1 MVPVVAACE
10 VGREPV
16 RRTAGMD
23 PMERNAP
30 PPFGLACVAAL
41 LLGMV
46 TVLWQPML
54 PARFLLWCLA
64 GAGLLVW
71 FMPHRWRCVGALLA
85 GAGWAGLQAMG
96 SMQIQ
101 LPPDWEGRE
110 VVVIGRVVGI
120 PEPQAR
126 HTRFL
131 LRVDDGPRQAVPLRG
146 RLLRLTW
153 YDEFGATAA
162 GPRTRLGAG
171 ERWQFRVRVRAPRG
185 LANPGGVDAERYAAA
200 QRISAMGYVRDPAS
214 ARRLEE
220 GRGIDA
226 WRSRMSTRIATGV
239 PDRHARFVQ
248 ALALGDTRGLD
259 DHDWQILRATGL
271 THLIAISGFH
281 VGMVAGACA
290 LAVAGLWWTVPL
302 FARRVPRPQAAGAA
316 ALLGAFAYAAVAG
329 FALPTVRTVLM
340 IAVVVL
346 ARGVRRHVRI
356 ADTLALAMLAVLVF
370 DPLSL
375 FAAGFWLSFGGVAWL
390 AWCLP
395 TSMHWARAFLP
406 AQGVATLG
414 LLPLTAVLF
423 GQASL
428 AGPLANLVAIPWW
441 SLVIVPLSLLGTGL
455 ETLHPGTGGWAWR
468 AAAAAFAPSWQ
479 MAEQVAAHRYAL
491 WWLPESPTWALWLAL
506 AGGFWL
512 LLPRGVPGKSLALL
526 LWLPLLWPD
535 RERPRE
541 GEVEL
546 VLIDVGQGLSA
557 LVRTANHALLF
568 DAGPA
573 VEEGFDAGERAVVPA
588 LRALGVSRLDALVV
602 SHGDNDHAGGVDAV
616 RDSLPVRTVLA
627 PAGSPVDARAAC
639 IAGASWTWDGVRF
652 RFLHPGLHFPYL
664 GNEASCVLKVETPQG
679 GVLLPGDIGAIVE
692 RGLVH
697 RDADALRA
705 EVVVLPHHGSAGS
718 SDPAFIAATSPRL
731 VLNAS
736 GAGNRFG
743 HPRAEVV
750 ARWRRQGAEVLDTQS
765 GGALRVWLGEGGLQV
780 RERRH
785 DRAHW
790 WDAVRRQQAGG
801 LSYRLEEGRP
811 DAPED

>member
-1 MVPVVAACE
+1 VDPAQRNVP
-10 VGREPV
+10 
-16 RRTAGMD
+16 
-23 PMERNAP
+23 AP
-30 PPFGLACVAAL
+30 LGLACVAAL
-41 LLGMV
+41 LFGMV
-46 TVLWQPML
+46 AMLWQPAL
-54 PARFLLWCLA
+54 PAAIVLWL
-64 GAGLLVW
+64 LLVAGTAGW
-71 FMPHRWRCVGALLA
+71 WVSSRWRWMGALLA
-85 GAGWAGLQAMG
+85 GAAWAGLHASWSMG
-96 SMQIQ
+96 AQ
-101 LPPDWEGRE
+101 LPVPWEGRE
-110 VVVIGRVVGI
+110 VVVRGQVVGL

-126 HTRFL
+126 RTRFL
-131 LRVDDGPRQAVPLRG
+131 FRVDDAAEQPAPLRG
-146 RLLRLTW
+146 RLLRLAW
-153 YDEFGATAA
+153 YDDFGATEP
-162 GPRTRLGAG
+162 GPRVQVGAG
-171 ERWQFRVRVRAPRG
+171 EHWQFQIRVRAPRG
-185 LANPGGVDAERYAAA
+185 LANPGGVPTERYAAA
-200 QRISAMGYVRDPAS
+200 QRISATGYVRDATR
-214 ARRLEE
+214 ARRLSA
-220 GRGIDA
+220 GQGVDA
-226 WRSRMSTRIATGV
+226 WRSRMAARIAQEV

-259 DHDWQILRATGL
+259 DVDWQVLRATGL

-290 LAVAGLWWTVPL
+290 LLAAALWWL
-302 FARRVPRPQAAGAA
+302 FPTLARRVPRPQAAGAA
-316 ALLGAFAYAAVAG
+316 ALLGAVAYAAVAG

-340 IAVVVL
+340 IAVVVA
-346 ARGVRRHVRI
+346 ARLSRRHVRVV
-356 ADTLALAMLAVLVF
+356 DTLALAMLAVMVF

-375 FAAGFWLSFGGVAWL
+375 LAAGFWLSFGGVAWL

-395 TSMHWARAFLP
+395 ASLHWAKAFLP
-406 AQGVATLG
+406 AQAVATIG
-414 LLPLTAVLF
+414 LLPFTAVLF

-428 AGPLANLVAIPWW
+428 AGPVANLLAIPWW
-441 SLVIVPLSLLGTGL
+441 SLVIVPLSLLGTGM
-455 ETLHPGTGGWAWR
+455 EGVHAGAGAWAWR
-468 AAAAAFAPSWQ
+468 AASACFAPSWQ
-479 MAEQVAAHRYAL
+479 LFERVAAHPYAL
-491 WWLPESPTWALWLAL
+491 WWLPESPAWALWLAL

-535 RERPRE
+535 RERPRV

-546 VLIDVGQGLSA
+546 VVIDVGQGLSA
-557 LVRTANHALLF
+557 LVRTANHTLLF

-573 VEEGFDAGERAVVPA
+573 VDEGFDAGERAVVPA
-588 LRALGVSRLDALVV
+588 LRALGVPRLDALVV

-627 PAGSPVDARAAC
+627 PPGSPVDAHAAC
-639 IAGASWTWDGVRF
+639 LTGATWTWDGVRF
-652 RFLHPGLHFPYL
+652 RFLHPGLYFPYL
-664 GNEASCVLKVETPQG
+664 GNEASCVLKVETAHG
-679 GVLLPGDIGAIVE
+679 GLLLPGDIGAIVE

-697 RDADALRA
+697 RDAAALRA
-705 EVVVLPHHGSAGS
+705 DVVVLPHHGSAGS
-718 SDPAFIAATSPRL
+718 SDPAFVAATSPRL

-765 GGALRVWLGEGGLQV
+765 GGALRVWLGAEGLQV

-801 LSYRLEEGRP
+801 LSYRLEDERP

>member
-1 MVPVVAACE
+1 M
-10 VGREPV
+10 
-16 RRTAGMD
+16 
-23 PMERNAP
+23 
-30 PPFGLACVAAL
+30 GLACVAAL
-41 LLGMV
+41 LAGMV
-46 TVLWQPML
+46 AALWSPAL
-54 PARFLLWCLA
+54 PSQVLLWVLLVLGLA
-64 GAGLLVW
+64 GWCVPSRARWIGAGL
-71 FMPHRWRCVGALLA
+71 A
-85 GAGWAGLQAMG
+85 GVAWAGLHATWSLG
-96 SMQIQ
+96 AQ
-101 LPPDWEGRE
+101 LPVAWEGHE
-110 VVVIGRVVGI
+110 VTVTGRVVGL

-126 HTRFL
+126 RTRFL
-131 LRVDDGPRQAVPLRG
+131 FRVDDEGRQPAPLQG
-146 RLLRLTW
+146 RLLRLAW
-153 YDEFGATAA
+153 YDEFGATGP
-162 GPRTRLGAG
+162 GPRTQLGAG
-171 ERWQFRVRVRAPRG
+171 ERWRLRVRVRAPRG
-185 LANPGGVDAERYAAA
+185 LANPGGVDTERYAAA
-200 QRISAMGYVRDPAS
+200 QRISAMGYVRDAAVAERLWPA
-214 ARRLEE
+214 A
-220 GRGIDA
+220 GIDG
-226 WRSRMSTRIATGV
+226 WRSRMSARIADQV

-259 DHDWQILRATGL
+259 DRDWQVLRATGL

-290 LAVAGLWWTVPL
+290 LAVAGLWWLVPAL
-302 FARRVPRPQAAGAA
+302 ARHVPRPQAAGAA
-316 ALLGAFAYAAVAG
+316 ALVSALGYAAVAG

-346 ARGVRRHVRI
+346 ARLARRHIRLV
-356 ADTLALAMLAVLVF
+356 DTLALAMLAVLLF

-375 FAAGFWLSFGGVAWL
+375 LAAGFWLSFGGVAWL

-395 TSMHWARAFLP
+395 SSLHWAKAFLP
-406 AQGVATLG
+406 AQGVATVG
-414 LLPLTAVLF
+414 LLPFTAVLF

-428 AGPLANLVAIPWW
+428 AGPLANLLAIPWW
-441 SLVIVPLSLLGTGL
+441 SLVVVPLSLVGTGL
-455 ETLHPGTGGWAWR
+455 EALLPGTGSWAWR
-468 AAAAAFAPSWQ
+468 AASACFAPSWQ
-479 MAEQVAAHRYAL
+479 LFERVAQHPYAL
-491 WWLPESPTWALWLAL
+491 WWLPESPAWALWLAL

-546 VLIDVGQGLSA
+546 VVIDVGQGLSA

-588 LRALGVSRLDALVV
+588 LRALGVPRLHALVV

-616 RDSLPVRTVLA
+616 RASLPVRTVLA
-627 PAGSPVDARAAC
+627 PPGSPVDTHAAC
-639 IAGASWTWDGVRF
+639 IAGASWHWDGVRF

-664 GNEASCVLKVETPQG
+664 GNEASCVLRVETPHG
-679 GVLLPGDIGAIVE
+679 GLLLPGDIGAVIE

-705 EVVVLPHHGSAGS
+705 DVVVLPHHGSAGS
-718 SDPAFIAATSPRL
+718 SDPAFVAATSPRL

-743 HPRAEVV
+743 HPRADVV
-750 ARWRRQGAEVLDTQS
+750 ARWRRRGAEVLDTQS
-765 GGALRVWLGEGGLQV
+765 GGALRVWLGANGLQV

-785 DRAHW
+785 DRARW

>member
-1 MVPVVAACE
+1 
-10 VGREPV
+10 
-16 RRTAGMD
+16 MD
-23 PMERNAP
+23 RANRSAPAPM
-30 PPFGLACVAAL
+30 GLACVAAL
-41 LLGMV
+41 LAGMV
-46 TVLWQPML
+46 ATLWSSAL
-54 PARFLLWCLA
+54 PAQVLLWALLVLGLA
-64 GAGLLVW
+64 AWRVPSRARWIGAGL
-71 FMPHRWRCVGALLA
+71 A
-85 GAGWAGLQAMG
+85 GVTWAGLHATWSLG
-96 SMQIQ
+96 AQ
-101 LPPDWEGRE
+101 LPVAWEGRE
-110 VVVIGRVVGI
+110 VTVTGRVVGL

-126 HTRFL
+126 RTRFL
-131 LRVDDGPRQAVPLRG
+131 FRVDDEGRQPAPLQG
-146 RLLRLTW
+146 RLLRLAW
-153 YDEFGATAA
+153 YDEFGATEP
-162 GPRTRLGAG
+162 GPRTQLGAG
-171 ERWQFRVRVRAPRG
+171 ERWRLRVRVRAPRG
-185 LANPGGVDAERYAAA
+185 LANPGGVDTERYAAA
-200 QRISAMGYVRDPAS
+200 QRISAMGYVRDAAVAERLSPA
-214 ARRLEE
+214 A
-220 GRGIDA
+220 GIDG
-226 WRSRMSTRIATGV
+226 WRSRMSARIADQV

-259 DHDWQILRATGL
+259 DRDWQVLRATGL

-290 LAVAGLWWTVPL
+290 LAAAGLWWLGPAL
-302 FARRVPRPQAAGAA
+302 ARHVPRPQAAGAA
-316 ALLGAFAYAAVAG
+316 ALVSALGYAAVAG

-346 ARGVRRHVRI
+346 ARLARRHIRLV
-356 ADTLALAMLAVLVF
+356 DTLALAMLAVLLF

-375 FAAGFWLSFGGVAWL
+375 LAAGFWLSFGGVAWL

-395 TSMHWARAFLP
+395 SSLHWAKAFLP
-406 AQGVATLG
+406 AQGVATVG
-414 LLPLTAVLF
+414 LLPFTAVLF

-428 AGPLANLVAIPWW
+428 AGPLANLLAIPWW
-441 SLVIVPLSLLGTGL
+441 SLVVVPLSLVGTGL
-455 ETLHPGTGGWAWR
+455 EALLPGTGSWAWR
-468 AAAAAFAPSWQ
+468 AASGCFAPSWQ
-479 MAEQVAAHRYAL
+479 LFERVAQHPYAL
-491 WWLPESPTWALWLAL
+491 WWLPESPAWALWLAL

-546 VLIDVGQGLSA
+546 VVIDVGQGLSA

-588 LRALGVSRLDALVV
+588 LRALGVPRLHALVV
-602 SHGDNDHAGGVDAV
+602 SHGDNDHAGGVEAV
-616 RDSLPVRTVLA
+616 RASLPVRTVLA
-627 PAGSPVDARAAC
+627 PPGSPVDTHAAC
-639 IAGASWTWDGVRF
+639 IAGASWHWDGVRF

-664 GNEASCVLKVETPQG
+664 GNEASCVLKVETPHG
-679 GVLLPGDIGAIVE
+679 GLLLPGDIGAVIE

-697 RDADALRA
+697 HDADALRA
-705 EVVVLPHHGSAGS
+705 DVVVLPHHGSAGS
-718 SDPAFIAATSPRL
+718 SDPAFVAATSPRL

-743 HPRAEVV
+743 HPRADVV
-750 ARWRRQGAEVLDTQS
+750 ARWRRRGAEVLDTQF
-765 GGALRVWLGEGGLQV
+765 GGALRVWLGANGLQV

-785 DRAHW
+785 DQARW

>member
-1 MVPVVAACE
+1 
-10 VGREPV
+10 
-16 RRTAGMD
+16 MD
-23 PMERNAP
+23 RANRNAP
-30 PPFGLACVAAL
+30 APMGLACVAAL
-41 LLGMV
+41 LAGMV
-46 TVLWQPML
+46 AALWSPAL
-54 PARFLLWCLA
+54 PSQVLLWVLLVLGLA
-64 GAGLLVW
+64 GWCVPSRARWIGAGL
-71 FMPHRWRCVGALLA
+71 A
-85 GAGWAGLQAMG
+85 GVAWAGLHATWSLG
-96 SMQIQ
+96 AQ
-101 LPPDWEGRE
+101 LPVAWEARE
-110 VVVIGRVVGI
+110 VTVTGRVVGL

-126 HTRFL
+126 RTRFL
-131 LRVDDGPRQAVPLRG
+131 FRADDEGRQPAPLQG
-146 RLLRLTW
+146 RLLRLAW
-153 YDEFGATAA
+153 YDEFGATGP
-162 GPRTRLGAG
+162 GPRTQLGAG
-171 ERWQFRVRVRAPRG
+171 ERWRLRVRVRAPRG
-185 LANPGGVDAERYAAA
+185 LANPGGVDTERYAAA
-200 QRISAMGYVRDPAS
+200 QRISAMGYVRDAAVAERLLPA
-214 ARRLEE
+214 A
-220 GRGIDA
+220 GIDG
-226 WRSRMSTRIATGV
+226 WRSRMSARIADQV

-259 DHDWQILRATGL
+259 DRDWQVLRATGL

-290 LAVAGLWWTVPL
+290 LAAAGLWWLVPAL
-302 FARRVPRPQAAGAA
+302 ARHVPRPQAAGAA
-316 ALLGAFAYAAVAG
+316 ALVSALGYAAVAG

-346 ARGVRRHVRI
+346 ARLARRHIRLV
-356 ADTLALAMLAVLVF
+356 DTLALAMLAVLLF

-375 FAAGFWLSFGGVAWL
+375 LAAGFWLSFGGVAWL

-395 TSMHWARAFLP
+395 SSLHWAKAFLP
-406 AQGVATLG
+406 AQGVATVG
-414 LLPLTAVLF
+414 LLPFTAVLF

-428 AGPLANLVAIPWW
+428 AGPLANLLAIPWW
-441 SLVIVPLSLLGTGL
+441 SLVVVPLSLVGAGL
-455 ETLHPGTGGWAWR
+455 EALLPGTGSWAWR
-468 AAAAAFAPSWQ
+468 AASTCFAPSWQ
-479 MAEQVAAHRYAL
+479 LFERVGQHPYAL
-491 WWLPESPTWALWLAL
+491 WWLLESPAWALWLAL
-506 AGGFWL
+506 VGGFWL

-535 RERPRE
+535 RERPRK

-546 VLIDVGQGLSA
+546 VVIDVGQGLSA

-588 LRALGVSRLDALVV
+588 LRALGVPRLHALVV

-616 RDSLPVRTVLA
+616 RASLPVRTVLA
-627 PAGSPVDARAAC
+627 PPGSPVDTHAAC
-639 IAGASWTWDGVRF
+639 IAGASWNWDGVRF

-664 GNEASCVLKVETPQG
+664 GNEASCVLKVETPHG
-679 GVLLPGDIGAIVE
+679 GLLLPGDIGAVIE

-705 EVVVLPHHGSAGS
+705 DVVVLPHHGSAGS
-718 SDPAFIAATSPRL
+718 SDPAFVAATSPRL

-743 HPRAEVV
+743 HPRADVV
-750 ARWRRQGAEVLDTQS
+750 ARWRRRGAEVLDTQS
-765 GGALRVWLGEGGLQV
+765 GGALRVWLGANGLQV

-785 DRAHW
+785 DQARW

>member
-1 MVPVVAACE
+1 MV
-10 VGREPV
+10 
-16 RRTAGMD
+16 GM
-23 PMERNAP
+23 
-30 PPFGLACVAAL
+30 
-41 LLGMV
+41 
-46 TVLWQPML
+46 LWQPAL
-54 PARFLLWCLA
+54 PAAIVLWLLLTSGLA
-64 GAGLLVW
+64 GW
-71 FMPHRWRCVGALLA
+71 WTSSRWRWVGALLA
-85 GAGWAGLQAMG
+85 GVAWAGLHASWSMG
-96 SMQIQ
+96 AQ
-101 LPPDWEGRE
+101 LPVPWEGRE
-110 VVVIGRVVGI
+110 VVVSGQVVGL

-126 HTRFL
+126 RTRFL
-131 LRVDDGPRQAVPLRG
+131 FRVDDAAEQPAPLQG
-146 RLLRLTW
+146 HLLRLAW
-153 YDEFGATAA
+153 YDDFGATEL
-162 GPRTRLGAG
+162 GPRVQVGAG
-171 ERWQFRVRVRAPRG
+171 ERWQFQIRVRAPRG
-185 LANPGGVDAERYAAA
+185 LANPGGVPTERYAAA
-200 QRISAMGYVRDPAS
+200 QRISATGYVRDATR
-214 ARRLEE
+214 ARRLSA
-220 GRGIDA
+220 GQGVDA
-226 WRSRMSTRIATGV
+226 WRSRMAARIAQEV

-259 DHDWQILRATGL
+259 DADWQVLRATGL

-290 LAVAGLWWTVPL
+290 LVAAALWWL
-302 FARRVPRPQAAGAA
+302 FPALARRVPRPQAAGAA
-316 ALLGAFAYAAVAG
+316 ALLGAVAYAAVAG

-340 IAVVVL
+340 IAVVVA
-346 ARGVRRHVRI
+346 ARLSRRHVRVV
-356 ADTLALAMLAVLVF
+356 DTLALAMLTVMVF

-375 FAAGFWLSFGGVAWL
+375 LAAGFWLSFGGVAWL

-395 TSMHWARAFLP
+395 ASLHWAKAFLP
-406 AQGVATLG
+406 AQAVATIG
-414 LLPLTAVLF
+414 LLPFTAVLF

-428 AGPLANLVAIPWW
+428 AGPVANLLAIPWW

-455 ETLHPGTGGWAWR
+455 EALHVGAGAWAWR
-468 AAAAAFAPSWQ
+468 AASACFAPSWQ
-479 MAEQVAAHRYAL
+479 LFERVAAHPYAL
-491 WWLPESPTWALWLAL
+491 WWLPESPAWALWLAL

-535 RERPRE
+535 RERPRA

-546 VLIDVGQGLSA
+546 VVIDVGQGLSA
-557 LVRTANHALLF
+557 LVRTANHTLLF

-588 LRALGVSRLDALVV
+588 LRALGVPRLDALVV

-627 PAGSPVDARAAC
+627 PPGGPVDAHAAC
-639 IAGASWTWDGVRF
+639 IAGAAWTWDGVRF
-652 RFLHPGLHFPYL
+652 RFLHPGLYFPYL
-664 GNEASCVLKVETPQG
+664 GNEASCVLKVETVHG
-679 GVLLPGDIGAIVE
+679 GLLLPGDIGAIVE

-697 RDADALRA
+697 RDPTALRA
-705 EVVVLPHHGSAGS
+705 DVVVLPHHGSAGS
-718 SDPAFIAATSPRL
+718 SDPAFVAATSPRL

-765 GGALRVWLGEGGLQV
+765 GGALRVWLGAEGLQV

-790 WDAVRRQQAGG
+790 WDAVRRQRAGG
-801 LSYRLEEGRP
+801 LSYRLEDERP

>member
-1 MVPVVAACE
+1 M
-10 VGREPV
+10 EP
-16 RRTAGMD
+16 RRRDG
-23 PMERNAP
+23 PAP
-30 PPFGLACVAAL
+30 LGLACVAAL
-41 LLGMV
+41 LSGMV
-46 TVLWQPML
+46 AMLWQPAL
-54 PARFLLWCLA
+54 PAALVLWLLLAAGLALWWTACRWRWIGAVLA
-64 GAGLLVW
+64 GA
-71 FMPHRWRCVGALLA
+71 A
-85 GAGWAGLQAMG
+85 WAGLHATWSMG
-96 SMQIQ
+96 VQ
-101 LPPDWEGRE
+101 LPVSWEGRE
-110 VVVIGRVVGI
+110 VVVRGQVVGL

-126 HTRFL
+126 RTRFL
-131 LRVDDGPRQAVPLRG
+131 FRVDDATEQPAPLRG
-146 RLLRLTW
+146 PVLRVAW
-153 YDEFGATAA
+153 YDEFGATEP
-162 GPRTRLGAG
+162 GPRVQVGAG
-171 ERWQFRVRVRAPRG
+171 ERWQFRIRVRAPRG
-185 LANPGGVDAERYAAA
+185 LANPGGVPTERYAAA
-200 QRISAMGYVRDPAS
+200 HRISATGYVRDATR
-214 ARRLEE
+214 AHRLSS
-220 GRGIDA
+220 GQGIDA
-226 WRSRMSTRIATGV
+226 WRSRMAARIAQEV
-239 PDRHARFVQ
+239 PDRHSRFVQ

-259 DHDWQILRATGL
+259 DADWQVLRATGL

-290 LAVAGLWWTVPL
+290 LLAGAVWWLCPTI
-302 FARRVPRPQAAGAA
+302 ARRVPRPQAAGAA
-316 ALLGAFAYAAVAG
+316 ALLGAVAYAAVAG

-340 IAVVVL
+340 IAVVVV
-346 ARGVRRHVRI
+346 ARVSRRHVRVV
-356 ADTLALAMLAVLVF
+356 DTLALAMLAVLVV

-375 FAAGFWLSFGGVAWL
+375 LAAGFWLSFGGVAWL

-395 TSMHWARAFLP
+395 ASMHWAKAFLP
-406 AQGVATLG
+406 AQAVATVG
-414 LLPLTAVLF
+414 LLPFTALLF

-428 AGPLANLVAIPWW
+428 AGPVANLLAIPWW
-441 SLVIVPLSLLGTGL
+441 SLVIVPLSLLGTAL
-455 ETLHPGTGGWAWR
+455 EAVHVGAGAWAWR
-468 AAAAAFAPSWQ
+468 AASACFAPSWQ
-479 MAEQVAAHRYAL
+479 VFERVAAHPYAL
-491 WWLPESPTWALWLAL
+491 WWLPESPAWALWLAL

-512 LLPRGVPGKSLALL
+512 LLPRGVPGKPLALL

-535 RERPRE
+535 RERPRA

-546 VLIDVGQGLSA
+546 VVIDVGQGLSA

-588 LRALGVSRLDALVV
+588 LRALGVPRLDALVV

-627 PAGSPVDARAAC
+627 PPGSPVDARAAC

-652 RFLHPGLHFPYL
+652 RFLHPGLYFPYL
-664 GNEASCVLKVETPQG
+664 GNEASCVLKVDSPHG
-679 GVLLPGDIGAIVE
+679 GLLLPGDIGAIVE

-697 RDADALRA
+697 RDAAALRS

-718 SDPAFIAATSPRL
+718 SDPAFVAATSPRL

-765 GGALRVWLGEGGLQV
+765 GGALRAWLGAEGLQV

-790 WDAVRRQQAGG
+790 WDAVRRQRAGG
-801 LSYRLEEGRP
+801 LSYRLEDERP

>member
-1 MVPVVAACE
+1 MGARWQE
-10 VGREPV
+10 
-16 RRTAGMD
+16 
-23 PMERNAP
+23 AP
-30 PPFGLACVAAL
+30 PCAGLVCVAAL

-46 TVLWQPML
+46 GMLWQPRL
-54 PARFLLWCLA
+54 PASWVLWLLLVAGLFAWWWPSRGRWVGAWLA
-64 GAGLLVW
+64 G
-71 FMPHRWRCVGALLA
+71 LA
-85 GAGWAGLQAMG
+85 WAGLHATWSLG
-96 SMQIQ
+96 VQ
-101 LPPDWEGRE
+101 LPTAWEGRE
-110 VVVIGRVVGI
+110 VIVAGQVVGL

-126 HTRFL
+126 RTRFL
-131 LRVDDGPRQAVPLRG
+131 LRVDDGSGQPAPLRG
-146 RLLRLTW
+146 RLLRLAW
-153 YDEFGATAA
+153 YDDFGAIEP
-162 GPRTRLGAG
+162 GPRMQLQAG
-171 ERWQFRVRVRAPRG
+171 ERWRFRIRVRAPRG

-200 QRISAMGYVRDPAS
+200 QRISATGYVRDGGGTSRLS
-214 ARRLEE
+214 A

-226 WRSRMSTRIATGV
+226 WRSGMSDRIVAGV
-239 PDRHARFVQ
+239 PDGTARFVR

-259 DHDWQILRATGL
+259 DRDWQVLRATGL
-271 THLIAISGFH
+271 THLVAISGFH

-290 LAVAGLWWTVPL
+290 LAAAGLWWLVPAL
-302 FARRVPRPQAAGAA
+302 ARRVPRPQAAGAA
-316 ALLGAFAYAAVAG
+316 ALIGALAYAAVAG

-346 ARGVRRHVRI
+346 ARLARRHVRI
-356 ADTLALAMLAVLVF
+356 VDVLALAMLVVLLF

-375 FAAGFWLSFGGVAWL
+375 LAAGFWLSFGGVAWL

-395 TSMHWARAFLP
+395 SSLHWAKAFLP
-406 AQGVATLG
+406 AQGVATVG
-414 LLPLTAVLF
+414 LLPFTAVLF

-428 AGPLANLVAIPWW
+428 AGPLANLVAIPSW
-441 SLVIVPLSLLGTGL
+441 SLVVVPLSLVGSGL
-455 ETLHPGTGGWAWR
+455 EAMHPGAGVWAWR
-468 AAAAAFAPSWQ
+468 AAAACFAPSWQ
-479 MAEQVAAHRYAL
+479 VFEQVAQHRYAL
-491 WWLPESPTWALWLAL
+491 WWLPESPSWAVWLAL

-512 LLPRGVPGKSLALL
+512 LLPRGVPGKALALL

-546 VLIDVGQGLSA
+546 VVIDVGQGLSA

-588 LRALGVSRLDALVV
+588 LRALGVSRLHALVV

-627 PAGSPVDARAAC
+627 PPGSPVDARAAC
-639 IAGASWTWDGVRF
+639 VAGASWTWDGVRF

-664 GNEASCVLKVETPQG
+664 GNEASCVLKVETAQG
-679 GVLLPGDIGAIVE
+679 GLLLPGDIGAVVE

-697 RDADALRA
+697 RDADALRSQ
-705 EVVVLPHHGSAGS
+705 VVVLPHHGSAGS

-743 HPRAEVV
+743 HPRADVV

-785 DRAHW
+785 DRARW
-790 WDAVRRQQAGG
+790 WDAVRRRQAGG

>member
-1 MVPVVAACE
+1 
-10 VGREPV
+10 
-16 RRTAGMD
+16 MD
-23 PMERNAP
+23 RANRSAPAPM
-30 PPFGLACVAAL
+30 GLACVAAL
-41 LLGMV
+41 LAGMV
-46 TVLWQPML
+46 AALWSPAL
-54 PARFLLWCLA
+54 PAQVLLWALLVLGLA
-64 GAGLLVW
+64 AWRVPSRARWIGAGL
-71 FMPHRWRCVGALLA
+71 A
-85 GAGWAGLQAMG
+85 GVAWAGLHATWSLG
-96 SMQIQ
+96 AQ
-101 LPPDWEGRE
+101 LPVAWEGRE
-110 VVVIGRVVGI
+110 VTVAGRVVGL

-126 HTRFL
+126 RTRFL
-131 LRVDDGPRQAVPLRG
+131 FRVDDEGRQPAPLQG
-146 RLLRLTW
+146 RLLRLAW
-153 YDEFGATAA
+153 YDEFGATGP
-162 GPRTRLGAG
+162 GPRTQLGAG
-171 ERWQFRVRVRAPRG
+171 ERWRLRVRVRAPRG
-185 LANPGGVDAERYAAA
+185 LANPGGVDTERYAAA
-200 QRISAMGYVRDPAS
+200 QRISAMGYVRDA
-214 ARRLEE
+214 AVAERLSPTA
-220 GRGIDA
+220 GIDG
-226 WRSRMSTRIATGV
+226 WRSRMSARIADQV

-259 DHDWQILRATGL
+259 NRDWQVLRATGL

-290 LAVAGLWWTVPL
+290 LVAAGLWWLVPAL
-302 FARRVPRPQAAGAA
+302 ARHVPRPQAAGAA
-316 ALLGAFAYAAVAG
+316 ALVSALGYAAVAG

-346 ARGVRRHVRI
+346 ARLARRHIRLV
-356 ADTLALAMLAVLVF
+356 DTLALAMLAVLFF

-375 FAAGFWLSFGGVAWL
+375 LAAGFWLSFGGVAWL

-395 TSMHWARAFLP
+395 SSLHWAKAFLP
-406 AQGVATLG
+406 AQGVATVG
-414 LLPLTAVLF
+414 LLPFTAVLF

-428 AGPLANLVAIPWW
+428 AGPLANLLAIPWW
-441 SLVIVPLSLLGTGL
+441 SLVVVPLSLVGTGL
-455 ETLHPGTGGWAWR
+455 EALLPGTGSWAWR
-468 AAAAAFAPSWQ
+468 AASACFAPSWQ
-479 MAEQVAAHRYAL
+479 LFERVAQHPYSL
-491 WWLPESPTWALWLAL
+491 WWLPESPAWALWLAL

-546 VLIDVGQGLSA
+546 LVIDVGQGLSA

-588 LRALGVSRLDALVV
+588 LRALGVPRLHALVV

-616 RDSLPVRTVLA
+616 RASLPVRTVLA
-627 PAGSPVDARAAC
+627 PPGSPVDTHAAC
-639 IAGASWTWDGVRF
+639 IAGASWHWDGVRF

-664 GNEASCVLKVETPQG
+664 GNEASCVLKVETPHG
-679 GVLLPGDIGAIVE
+679 GLLLPGDIGAVIE

-705 EVVVLPHHGSAGS
+705 DVVVLPHHGSAGS
-718 SDPAFIAATSPRL
+718 SDPAFVAATSPRL

-743 HPRAEVV
+743 HPRADVV
-750 ARWRRQGAEVLDTQS
+750 ARWRRRGAEVLDTQS
-765 GGALRVWLGEGGLQV
+765 GGALRVWLGANGLQV

-785 DRAHW
+785 DQARW

>member
-1 MVPVVAACE
+1 
-10 VGREPV
+10 
-16 RRTAGMD
+16 MD
-23 PMERNAP
+23 PLEREAP
-30 PPFGLACVAAL
+30 PVFGPACMAAL

-46 TVLWQPML
+46 GMLWRPTLPATGVLW
-54 PARFLLWCLA
+54 LLLA
-64 GAGLLVW
+64 VGLAAW
-71 FMPHRWRCVGALLA
+71 GMPSRGRWIGALLA
-85 GAGWAGLQAMG
+85 GAAWAGLHATW
-96 SMQIQ
+96 SMDAR
-101 LPPDWEGRE
+101 LPVAWEARE
-110 VVVIGRVVGI
+110 VTVAGRIVGL

-126 HTRFL
+126 RTRFL
-131 LRVDDGPRQAVPLRG
+131 FRVDDADSQPAPLRG
-146 RLLRLTW
+146 QVVRLAW
-153 YDEFGATAA
+153 YDDFGATEA
-162 GPRTRLGAG
+162 GPRRHLGAG
-171 ERWQFRVRVRAPRG
+171 ERWQFRLRVRAPRG
-185 LANPGGVDAERYAAA
+185 LSNPSGVDAERYAAA
-200 QRISAMGYVRDPAS
+200 QRIAATGYVRDAGT
-214 ARRLEE
+214 ARRLEP

-226 WRSRMSTRIATGV
+226 WRSRMSARIAAGV
-239 PDRHARFVQ
+239 PDGHARFVQ

-259 DHDWQILRATGL
+259 DGDWQALRATGL

-290 LAVAGLWWTVPL
+290 LAAAGLWWLVL
-302 FARRVPRPQAAGAA
+302 GLARRVPRPQAAAA
-316 ALLGAFAYAAVAG
+316 AAVVGALAYAAMAG

-340 IAVVVL
+340 IAVVVVARL
-346 ARGVRRHVRI
+346 ARRHVRLV
-356 ADTLALAMLAVLVF
+356 DGLALAMLAVLLV

-375 FAAGFWLSFGGVAWL
+375 LAAGFWLSFGGVAWL

-395 TSMHWARAFLP
+395 SSLHWAKAFLP
-406 AQGVATLG
+406 AQAVATVG
-414 LLPLTAVLF
+414 LLPFTAVLF

-441 SLVIVPLSLLGTGL
+441 SLGIVPLSLLGTAL
-455 ETLHPGTGGWAWR
+455 EALHAGAGVWAWR
-468 AAAAAFAPSWQ
+468 LAAACFAPSWQ
-479 MAEQVAAHRYAL
+479 MFERLAEHRYAL
-491 WWLPESPTWALWLAL
+491 WWLPESPAWALWLAL

-541 GEVEL
+541 DEVEL
-546 VLIDVGQGLSA
+546 MVIDVGQGLSA
-557 LVRTANHALLF
+557 LVRTAHHTLLF

-573 VEEGFDAGERAVVPA
+573 VAEGFDAGERAVVPA
-588 LRALGVSRLDALVV
+588 LRALGVPRLDALVV
-602 SHGDNDHAGGVDAV
+602 SHGDNDHAGGVGAV
-616 RDSLPVRTVLA
+616 RDSLPVRAVLA
-627 PAGSPVDARAAC
+627 PPGSPVEARAAC
-639 IAGASWTWDGVRF
+639 IAGAAWTWDGVRF
-652 RFLHPGLHFPYL
+652 RFLHPTPHFPYL
-664 GNEASCVLKVETPQG
+664 GNEAGCVLKVETAHG
-679 GVLLPGDIGAIVE
+679 GLLLPGDIGAVIE

-705 EVVVLPHHGSAGS
+705 DVVVLPHHGSAGS
-718 SDPAFIAATSPRL
+718 SDPAFIAAVSPRL
-731 VLNAS
+731 ALNAS

-765 GGALRVWLGEGGLQV
+765 GGALRVWLGADGLQV

-785 DRAHW
+785 DRARW

>member
-1 MVPVVAACE
+1 MERRSTDTAVGAGWRAMKSEALPPLGVACVTASL
-10 VGREPV
+10 
-16 RRTAGMD
+16 AGM
-23 PMERNAP
+23 MI
-30 PPFGLACVAAL
+30 
-41 LLGMV
+41 M
-46 TVLWQPML
+46 LWQSAL
-54 PARFLLWCLA
+54 PARILLWLLLAAGLA
-64 GAGLLVW
+64 GW
-71 FMPHRWRCVGALLA
+71 WMPSRWRWIGALLA
-85 GAGWAGLQAMG
+85 GAAWAALHATW
-96 SMQIQ
+96 SMHAQ
-101 LPPDWEGRE
+101 LPVAWEGRE
-110 VVVIGRVVGI
+110 AKVIGTVIGL

-126 HTRFL
+126 RTRFL
-131 LRVDDGPRQAVPLRG
+131 FRVDDGAGQPAPLQG
-146 RLLRLTW
+146 RLLRLSW
-153 YDEFGATAA
+153 YDDFDATGI
-162 GPRTRLGAG
+162 GPRKHLGAG
-171 ERWQFRVRVRAPRG
+171 ERWQLHLRLRAPRG
-185 LANPGGVDAERYAAA
+185 LANPGGVDTERYAAA
-200 QRISAMGYVRDPAS
+200 QRISAMGYVRDAAG
-214 ARRLEE
+214 ARRLAE
-220 GRGIDA
+220 GHGIDA
-226 WRSRMSTRIATGV
+226 WRGRMSTRIAAVV

-259 DHDWQILRATGL
+259 DHDWQTLRATGL

-290 LAVAGLWWTVPL
+290 LGVAGLWWTIPL
-302 FARRVPRPQAAGAA
+302 LARRVPRPQAAGAA
-316 ALLGAFAYAAVAG
+316 ALLGAFAYAAAAG

-346 ARGVRRHVRI
+346 ARVARRHVRI

-375 FAAGFWLSFGGVAWL
+375 LAAGFWLSFGGVAWL

-395 TSMHWARAFLP
+395 ASLHWAKAFLP
-406 AQGVATLG
+406 AQGVATVG

-423 GQASL
+423 SQASL

-455 ETLHPGTGGWAWR
+455 ETLQPGMGAWAWR
-468 AAAAAFAPSWQ
+468 AAAACFAPSWQ
-479 MAEQVAAHRYAL
+479 MFGQVAEHRYAL

-546 VLIDVGQGLSA
+546 VVIDVGQGLSA
-557 LVRTANHALLF
+557 LVRTAHHALLF

-573 VEEGFDAGERAVVPA
+573 VEEGFDAGERAVVPT

-627 PAGSPVDARAAC
+627 PPGSPVDARAAC
-639 IAGASWTWDGVRF
+639 IAGAAWTWDGVRF

-679 GVLLPGDIGAIVE
+679 GILLPGDIGAIVE

-697 RDADALRA
+697 RDAEALRA

-750 ARWRRQGAEVLDTQS
+750 ARWRRRGAEVVDTQS
-765 GGALRVWLGEGGLQV
+765 GGALRIWLGADGLQL

>member
-1 MVPVVAACE
+1 MEAAE
-10 VGREPV
+10 SE
-16 RRTAGMD
+16 
-23 PMERNAP
+23 AP
-30 PPFGLACVAAL
+30 AAFGLAAGVAL

-46 TVLWQPML
+46 GMLWQPVLPTTMVLWAML
-54 PARFLLWCLA
+54 
-64 GAGLLVW
+64 GAGVFVW
-71 FMPHRWRCVGALLA
+71 WAGLRWRVVGALLA
-85 GAGWAGLQAMG
+85 GAAWAGVHAAWSIG
-96 SMQIQ
+96 AQ
-101 LPPDWEGRE
+101 LPVDWEGRE
-110 VVVIGRVVGI
+110 VTVAGRVVEL

-126 HTRFL
+126 RTRFL
-131 LRVDDGPRQAVPLRG
+131 LRVDDTSRQPAPLRG
-146 RLLRLTW
+146 RLLRLAW
-153 YDEFGATAA
+153 YDDFGAAVP

-171 ERWQFRVRVRAPRG
+171 ERWEFLVRVRAPRG
-185 LANPGGVDAERYAAA
+185 LSNPGGMDAERYAAA
-200 QRISAMGYVRDPAS
+200 QRISATGYVRDALR
-214 ARRLEE
+214 ARRLSP

-226 WRSRMSTRIATGV
+226 WRSRLSSRIAGAV
-239 PDRHARFVQ
+239 PGREARFIQ

-259 DHDWQILRATGL
+259 DDDWSVLRATGL

-290 LAVAGLWWTVPL
+290 WTAAGLWWLIPAL
-302 FARRVPRPQAAGAA
+302 ARRIPRPQAAGAA
-316 ALLGAFAYAAVAG
+316 ALSGALAYAAVAG

-346 ARGVRRHVRI
+346 AHLARRHVRI
-356 ADTLALAMLAVLVF
+356 VDTLVLAMVAVLLF

-375 FAAGFWLSFGGVAWL
+375 LAAGFWLSFGGVAWL

-395 TSMHWARAFLP
+395 ASLHWAKAFLP
-406 AQGVATLG
+406 AQAVATVG
-414 LLPLTAVLF
+414 LLPVTAVLF

-428 AGPLANLVAIPWW
+428 AGPVANLAAIPWW
-441 SLVIVPLSLLGTGL
+441 SLVVVPLSLLGTALDVVHAGA
-455 ETLHPGTGGWAWR
+455 GAWAWR
-468 AAAAAFAPSWQ
+468 MAAACFAPSWQ
-479 MAEQVAAHRYAL
+479 VFERLADFRYAL
-491 WWLPESPTWALWLAL
+491 WWLPESPGWALWLAL

-535 RERPRE
+535 RDLPRG

-546 VLIDVGQGLSA
+546 VVTDVGQGLSA

-573 VEEGFDAGERAVVPA
+573 VEDGFDAGERAVVPA
-588 LRALGVSRLDALVV
+588 LRALGVPRLHALVV

-616 RDSLPVRTVLA
+616 RDSVPVRAVLA
-627 PAGSPVDARAAC
+627 PPGSPVDAQAAC
-639 IAGASWTWDGVRF
+639 VAGASWTWDGVRF
-652 RFLHPGLHFPYL
+652 RVLHPGLHFPYL
-664 GNEASCVLKVETPQG
+664 GNEASCVLKVETAHG
-679 GVLLPGDIGAIVE
+679 NLLLPGDIGAIVE

-705 EVVVLPHHGSAGS
+705 DVVVLPHHGSAGS
-718 SDPAFIAATSPRL
+718 SDPAFVAATSPRL

-743 HPRAEVV
+743 HPREEVV
-750 ARWRRQGAEVLDTQS
+750 ARWRRQGAEVLDTQT
-765 GGALRVWLGEGGLQV
+765 GGALRVWLGADGLQV

-785 DRAHW
+785 DRARW
-790 WDAVRRQQAGG
+790 WDAVQRRQAGG

>member
-1 MVPVVAACE
+1 M
-10 VGREPV
+10 EP
-16 RRTAGMD
+16 RRRDG
-23 PMERNAP
+23 PAP
-30 PPFGLACVAAL
+30 LGLACVAAL
-41 LLGMV
+41 LSGMV
-46 TVLWQPML
+46 AMLWQPAL
-54 PARFLLWCLA
+54 PAALVLWLLLAAGLALWWTACRWRWIGAVLA
-64 GAGLLVW
+64 GA
-71 FMPHRWRCVGALLA
+71 A
-85 GAGWAGLQAMG
+85 WAGLHATWSMG
-96 SMQIQ
+96 TQ
-101 LPPDWEGRE
+101 LPVSWEGRE
-110 VVVIGRVVGI
+110 VVVSGQVVGL

-126 HTRFL
+126 RTRFL
-131 LRVDDGPRQAVPLRG
+131 FRVDDAAEQPAPLRG
-146 RLLRLTW
+146 RLLRLAW
-153 YDEFGATAA
+153 YDEFGATEP
-162 GPRTRLGAG
+162 GPRVQVGAG
-171 ERWQFRVRVRAPRG
+171 ERWQFRIRVRAPRG
-185 LANPGGVDAERYAAA
+185 LANPGGVPTERYAAA
-200 QRISAMGYVRDPAS
+200 QRISATGYVRDATR
-214 ARRLEE
+214 AHRLSS

-226 WRSRMSTRIATGV
+226 WRSRMAARIAQEV

-259 DHDWQILRATGL
+259 DADWQVLRATGL

-290 LAVAGLWWTVPL
+290 LLAGAVWWLCPTI
-302 FARRVPRPQAAGAA
+302 ARRVPRPQAAGAA
-316 ALLGAFAYAAVAG
+316 ALLGAVAYAAVAG

-340 IAVVVL
+340 IAVVVV
-346 ARGVRRHVRI
+346 ARVSRRHVRVV
-356 ADTLALAMLAVLVF
+356 DTLALAMLAVLVV

-375 FAAGFWLSFGGVAWL
+375 LAAGFWLSFCGVAWL

-395 TSMHWARAFLP
+395 ASMHWAKAFLP
-406 AQGVATLG
+406 AQAVATVG
-414 LLPLTAVLF
+414 LLPFTAVLF

-428 AGPLANLVAIPWW
+428 AGPVANLLAIPWW

-455 ETLHPGTGGWAWR
+455 EAIHSGAGAWAWR
-468 AAAAAFAPSWQ
+468 AASACFAPSWQ
-479 MAEQVAAHRYAL
+479 VFDRVATHPYSL
-491 WWLPESPTWALWLAL
+491 WWLPESPVWALWLAL

-512 LLPRGVPGKSLALL
+512 LLPRGVPGKPLALL

-535 RERPRE
+535 RERPRA

-546 VLIDVGQGLSA
+546 VVIDVGQGLSA

-588 LRALGVSRLDALVV
+588 LRALGVPRLDALVV

-627 PAGSPVDARAAC
+627 PPGSPVDARAAC

-652 RFLHPGLHFPYL
+652 RFLHPGLYFPYL
-664 GNEASCVLKVETPQG
+664 GNEASCVLKVDSPHG
-679 GVLLPGDIGAIVE
+679 GLLLPGDIGAIVE

-697 RDADALRA
+697 RDAAALRS

-718 SDPAFIAATSPRL
+718 SDPAFVAATSPRL

-765 GGALRVWLGEGGLQV
+765 GGALRAWLGAEGLQV

-790 WDAVRRQQAGG
+790 WDAVRRQRAGG
-801 LSYRLEEGRP
+801 LSYRLEDERP

>member
-1 MVPVVAACE
+1 
-10 VGREPV
+10 
-16 RRTAGMD
+16 MD
-23 PMERNAP
+23 AIGKGA

-41 LLGMV
+41 LLGITGM
-46 TVLWQPML
+46 LWQPVL
-54 PARFLLWCLA
+54 PGRVVLWALLCAGLALWCL
-64 GAGLLVW
+64 
-71 FMPHRWRCVGALLA
+71 PSRWRCVGALLA
-85 GAGWAGLQAMG
+85 GMAWAGLHATW
-96 SMQIQ
+96 SLYVQ
-101 LPPDWEGRE
+101 LPMAWEGRE
-110 VVVIGRVVGI
+110 TTVSGRVVGL

-126 HTRFL
+126 RTRFL
-131 LRVDDGPRQAVPLRG
+131 FRIDDGAGQPAPLRG
-146 RLLRLTW
+146 RLLRLAW
-153 YDEFGATAA
+153 YDDFGATQP
-162 GPRTRLGAG
+162 GPRLQLGAG
-171 ERWQFRVRVRAPRG
+171 EAWRFRVRLRAPRG

-200 QRISAMGYVRDPAS
+200 QRISAMGYVRDPGG
-214 ARRLEE
+214 ARRLAS
-220 GRGIDA
+220 GQGIDA
-226 WRSRMSTRIATGV
+226 WRSRMSERIAEGS
-239 PDRHARFVQ
+239 PDGDARFVQ

-259 DHDWQILRATGL
+259 DHDWQVLRAAGL

-290 LAVAGLWWTVPL
+290 LVAAGLWWLMPVL
-302 FARRVPRPQAAGAA
+302 ARYIPRPQAAGAA
-316 ALLGAFAYAAVAG
+316 ALLGTLAYAAVAG

-346 ARGVRRHVRI
+346 ARLARRHVRI

-375 FAAGFWLSFGGVAWL
+375 LAAGFWLSFGGVAWL
-390 AWCLP
+390 AWCMPASL
-395 TSMHWARAFLP
+395 HWAKAFLP
-406 AQGVATLG
+406 AQGVATVG
-414 LLPLTAVLF
+414 LLPFTAVLF

-441 SLVIVPLSLLGTGL
+441 SLVVVPLSLLGTGL
-455 ETLHPGTGGWAWR
+455 EALHPGAGSWAWR
-468 AAAAAFAPSWQ
+468 AAAACFGPTWRVF
-479 MAEQVAAHRYAL
+479 EQVAQHRYAL
-491 WWLPESPTWALWLAL
+491 WWLPESPAWALWLAL

-546 VLIDVGQGLSA
+546 VAIDVGQGLSA
-557 LVRTANHALLF
+557 LVRTANHAVLF

-573 VEEGFDAGERAVVPA
+573 VEDGFDAGERAVVPA
-588 LRALGVSRLDALVV
+588 LRALGVPRLDALVV
-602 SHGDNDHAGGVDAV
+602 SHGDNDHAGGVDSV
-616 RDSLPVRTVLA
+616 REALPVRTVMA
-627 PAGSPVDARAAC
+627 PPGSPVDMDAAC

-664 GNEASCVLKVETPQG
+664 GNEASCVLKVETAHG
-679 GVLLPGDIGAIVE
+679 GLLLPGDIGAIVE

-697 RDADALRA
+697 RDAAALRS
-705 EVVVLPHHGSAGS
+705 EVVVVPHHGSAGS
-718 SDPAFIAATSPRL
+718 SDPAFITAVSPRL

-750 ARWRRQGAEVLDTQS
+750 ARWRRRGAEVLDTQS
-765 GGALRVWLGEGGLQV
+765 GGALRVWLGEEGLQV

-785 DRAHW
+785 DRARW